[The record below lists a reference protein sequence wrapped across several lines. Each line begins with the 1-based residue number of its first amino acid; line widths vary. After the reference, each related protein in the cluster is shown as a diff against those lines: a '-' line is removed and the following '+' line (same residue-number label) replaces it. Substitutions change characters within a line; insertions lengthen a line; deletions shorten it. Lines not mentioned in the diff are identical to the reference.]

1 MRILYF
7 YPENPLLKNQG
18 NNARALSLLNYFK
31 NRNITVDF
39 VGVAEDKFTEE
50 SIKEI
55 EKSGLIHKGYL
66 LKGFKRS
73 KHQLK
78 YFFCFSLPNKIFKK
92 IKEFDRTRFGQKE
105 NFESILKQNEYDYI
119 IISYVYW
126 ANLVKNRSLCKNAKV
141 LIDTHDFLTSQF
153 QGAKGFKLGKWFEKE
168 ISILNSFD
176 KILAISIEEQF
187 VFSQFIDKEIKIVAH
202 TLSDKSN
209 FKLVPTHDIVYVASD
224 NDHNIKS
231 AKWFFE
237 KVYPLLPKNLTI
249 RVVGRISNHIDDY
262 PNVEKIVFVEDLDSV
277 YTTSKIAICP
287 MLSGTGVKI
296 KVVEAMSFGLP
307 IVCNERGVDGLT
319 NKSHNGCLVTNSEV
333 EFAQNVEQL
342 LYDNDLYNKIS
353 HEAKTYFDEHHNQEF
368 VYKELDHFFKL

>member
-1 MRILYF
+1 MKVLYF

-31 NRNITVDF
+31 NRSILVDF
-39 VGVAEDKFTEE
+39 VGVAEDKFTKED
-50 SIKEI
+50 IKDI
-55 EKSGLIHKGYL
+55 EKSGLIQKGYL

-78 YFFCFSLPNKIFKK
+78 YFFCFSLPNKIFRK

-126 ANLVKNRSLCKNAKV
+126 ANLVKNRSLCKNAKL

-153 QGAKGFKLGKWFEKE
+153 QESKNFELGKWFEKE
-168 ISILNSFD
+168 ISILNTFD

-187 VFSQFIDKEIKIVAH
+187 VFSQFMDKEVKIVTH
-202 TLSDKSN
+202 TLSDKSSLR
-209 FKLVPTHDIVYVASD
+209 LVPTHDIVYVASD
-224 NDHNIKS
+224 NDHNKK
-231 AKWFFE
+231 AGKWFFE
-237 KVYPLLPKNLTI
+237 KVYPLLPQSLTI
-249 RVVGRISNHIDDY
+249 CVVGRISNYIDDY
-262 PNVEKIVFVEDLDSV
+262 TNVEKIVFVEDLDSV
-277 YTTSKIAICP
+277 YSVSKVAICP

-319 NKSHNGCLVTNSEV
+319 NKSHNGCLVTNCEV
-333 EFAQNVEQL
+333 EFAQNIEKL
-342 LYDNDLYNKIS
+342 LSDNNYYNKIS
-353 HEAKTYFDEHHNQEF
+353 EEARTYFNENHNQET
-368 VYKELDHFFKL
+368 VYKQLDRIFNL

>member
-39 VGVAEDKFTEE
+39 VGVAEDKFNQED
-50 SIKEI
+50 IIEI
-55 EKSGLIHKGYL
+55 EKSGLIQKGYL

-92 IKEFDRTRFGQKE
+92 IKEFDRIRFGQKE
-105 NFESILKQNEYDYI
+105 NFESILKQNQYDYI

-126 ANLVKNRSLCKNAKV
+126 ANLVKNRSLCNNAK
-141 LIDTHDFLTSQF
+141 LFIDTHDFLTSQF
-153 QGAKGFKLGKWFEKE
+153 QGSKNFELGRWFEKE
-168 ISILNSFD
+168 ISILNTFD

-187 VFSQFIDKEIKIVAH
+187 VFSQFINKEVKIVAH
-202 TLSDKSN
+202 TLSDKSSI
-209 FKLVPTHDIVYVASD
+209 KTDPIYDIIYVASD
-224 NDHNIKS
+224 NDHNKK
-231 AKWFFE
+231 AGKWFFD
-237 KVYPLLPKNLTI
+237 KVYPLLSKKI
-249 RVVGRISNHIDDY
+249 AICVVGRISNYIDDY
-262 PNVEKIVFVEDLDSV
+262 PNVEKNVFVEDLDSV
-277 YTTSKIAICP
+277 YSVSKVAICP

-296 KVVEAMSFGLP
+296 KVIEAMSFGLP

-319 NKSHNGCLVTNSEV
+319 NKTHNGCLVTNNEV
-333 EFAQNVEQL
+333 EFAQNIEKL
-342 LYDNDLYNKIS
+342 LSDSNYYDKVS
-353 HEAKTYFDEHHNQEF
+353 KEARIYFNENHNQDT
-368 VYKELDHFFKL
+368 VYKGLDKIFNL